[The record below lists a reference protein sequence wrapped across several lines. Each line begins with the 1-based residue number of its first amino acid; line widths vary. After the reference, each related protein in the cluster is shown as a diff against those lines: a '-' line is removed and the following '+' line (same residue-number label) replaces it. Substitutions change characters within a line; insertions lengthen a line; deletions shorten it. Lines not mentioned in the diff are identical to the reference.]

1 MGAQP
6 NSSVESLFGSQQQP
20 IMVDLLQE
28 LRKSKVSPPLHASYN
43 HYSVNSIIILII
55 IIIAGRSG
63 MGEAQTGRDYNASE
77 QEGP

>member
-28 LRKSKVSPPLHASYN
+28 LRKSKVSPKPSACILQPLFREFDNYFN
-43 HYSVNSIIILII
+43 HYHHCRKKRN
-55 IIIAGRSG
+55 GRSINW
-63 MGEAQTGRDYNASE
+63 QRL
-77 QEGP
+77 